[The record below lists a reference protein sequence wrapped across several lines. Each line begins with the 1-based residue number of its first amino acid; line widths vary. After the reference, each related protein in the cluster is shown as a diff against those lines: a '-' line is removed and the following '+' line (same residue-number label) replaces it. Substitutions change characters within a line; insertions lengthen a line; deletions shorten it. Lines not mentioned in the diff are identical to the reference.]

1 MERFCR
7 QPGTAGGRA
16 LRPASGWWPEPA
28 SGQYFGGVTGPRR
41 SPSWRRQFHQGRRAL
56 RGHRNR
62 RALDLLTAAAA
73 SCPAAQRAGLAAT
86 LRWLGFVCA
95 RLGRRGAALRCW
107 VDAQRAHKQPGL
119 ARLIRTCSNDH
130 GMPRQGHRL
139 LDDWRAFHS
148 LQLARYV
155 RAKERVPLG
164 AAETDML
171 RDLLWGHFTELVR
184 RGALRGRT
192 AEQRRRLFAAM
203 QVTFPLLLPAAAGTE
218 RVVAADFLRRRRPVD
233 GDPCVCGSGLPY
245 VVCCGRIPTSDE
257 IATGS

>member
-1 MERFCR
+1 MI
-7 QPGTAGGRA
+7 
-16 LRPASGWWPEPA
+16 
-28 SGQYFGGVTGPRR
+28 GPRR
-41 SPSWRRQFHQGRRAL
+41 SPSWRRQFRDGRRAL

-62 RALDLLTAAAA
+62 RALELLTAAAA
-73 SCPAAQRAGLAAT
+73 SCPAGQRAGLAAA

-95 RLGRRGAALRCW
+95 RLGRRDAALRCW
-107 VDAQRAHKQPGL
+107 VDAQRTHKQPSL

-130 GMPRQGHRL
+130 GMPRQGDRL

-155 RAKERVPLG
+155 RAKARVPLG

-171 RDLLWGHFTELVR
+171 RDLLWGHFTELVQC
-184 RGALRGRT
+184 GALRGRN
-192 AEQRRRLFAAM
+192 AEQRRRLFAGLPIS
-203 QVTFPLLLPAAAGTE
+203 FPLLLPAAPAAG
-218 RVVAADFLRRRRPVD
+218 RVVAVDFVRRRQLLGR
-233 GDPCVCGSGLPY
+233 DPCVCGSGLPY